1 MLGMADRPCGLQ
13 ACREALHA
21 QVTAQPRLTCTSST
35 GAEVKTGLGL
45 PVVLVPADAEGQG
58 DLPGE
63 ASWGVAH
70 SVTTQHNVDGCAILL
85 VLQLQEKY
93 DRLCL
98 ASLRVHSMHYWAGTC
113 NRLCWAPLRMLRP
126 KAPGCGSPG
135 HACSAAVQNCM
146 HARACLTLT
155 QTDSH
160 AADEQEPACLVLGEP
175 FAVTRQQQ
183 CHNSHP
189 LRPLLTL

>member
-21 QVTAQPRLTCTSST
+21 QGTAQPRLTCTSST
-35 GAEVKTGLGL
+35 GAKVKTGLGL

-85 VLQLQEKY
+85 VLQLQQQKY

-98 ASLRVHSMHYWAGTC
+98 AIGCVGHH
-113 NRLCWAPLRMLRP
+113 APKHGRP

-135 HACSAAVQNCM
+135 HACNFAQQHHACSAAVQNCM

-155 QTDSH
+155 QTDSR
-160 AADEQEPACLVLGEP
+160 AADQQEPACLVLGEP

-189 LRPLLTL
+189 LRPLSTL